1 VTGDLGIPPDY
12 AVKRRLSPQIE
23 ATELTFVVS
32 GTEGREI
39 RLDPDTAAA
48 WKRMRDAASGEGKV
62 LVALSGF
69 RSVERQTEIIRTKL
83 LAGDTIEEILK
94 VVAAPG
100 FSEHHT
106 GRAID
111 IGAPGEAPL
120 SEDFELTPA
129 FRWLEGHAHDF
140 GFGMSYP
147 KGNVH
152 GIAYEPW
159 HWCFHPEM

>member
-1 VTGDLGIPPDY
+1 VSDLGIPADY
-12 AVKRRLSPQIE
+12 AVKRRLTLQAE
-23 ATELTFVVS
+23 ATDLVGVVS
-32 GTEGREI
+32 GTDGRDI
-39 RLDPDTAAA
+39 RLAPEAAAA

-69 RSVERQTEIIRTKL
+69 RSIERQAEIIQAKL
-83 LAGDTIEEILK
+83 LAGDSIDAILK

-106 GRAID
+106 GRAVD
-111 IGAPGEAPL
+111 IGVPGETPL
-120 SEDFELTPA
+120 TEDFALTPA
-129 FRWLEGHAHDF
+129 FRWLVGHAHDF
-140 GFGMSYP
+140 GFKMSYP

-159 HWCFHPEM
+159 HWCFRDE